1 MTKHL
6 WRSELDDQF
15 DHIVFIHLGCS
26 DTNVACACDSRLCP
40 VGPSPPIDDNTC
52 RCDNAHT
59 LPSLVS
65 MAWATKTNYAYIGI
79 SADELTFPPALAV
92 SPHSLRLCHP
102 SSFSCVCGRL
112 SRRTTV
118 LFPTPIITHN
128 SGGVAAAIAVAP
140 PDGTNNR
147 SMVVTGNVPKFV

>member
-1 MTKHL
+1 MIQMLRVRATADFIP
-6 WRSELDDQF
+6 WVQVRRSTTTPAGATT
-15 DHIVFIHLGCS
+15 H
-26 DTNVACACDSRLCP
+26 TR
-40 VGPSPPIDDNTC
+40 SPLSSPWPEPLKLIT
-52 RCDNAHT
+52 R
-59 LPSLVS
+59 
-65 MAWATKTNYAYIGI
+65 IGI